1 MKRVALCLLA
11 LTALSSSWVSATGI
25 SPHCNPHREV
35 IHADDNVVSLARH
48 AGVDRTHFYA
58 WLDEAPAA
66 TRKAMHRMRPGDIF
80 ELCLRPGQGGLS
92 VASLRIRRDIAGRR
106 LAEKEASQAVAAQL
120 VFAGVTSTVTT
131 TATPLAAAHTE
142 NVVQGVVPGEN
153 LLIIKVPPGR
163 SLGRALERRLGRR
176 PLITAV
182 ADFVRHRWHLP
193 AHLPKGSRCSMAVL
207 ASETAGHGRRLR
219 LAYVDVD
226 YHGHRRR
233 AYPYVDHD
241 GRDFIVGSHGRSFRV
256 LTPLLPLR
264 RSRISSGWGW
274 RIQPVLGG
282 NEFHHGID
290 YAAPPGTPI
299 RATMAGRVDMSGWH
313 GNYGRMVEIR
323 HAHGFTTRYGHLRA
337 FARAARVGSHVHRG
351 QIIGYVGTSGL
362 STGPHLY
369 YEVWKH
375 GRRINPLKHRHLLF
389 SERLS
394 ASERR
399 QFSAF
404 VARMASRE
412 TLSSSG
418 PAPQAGAS

>member
-1 MKRVALCLLA
+1 MKRVVLFLLA
-11 LTALSSSWVSATGI
+11 LSALSSSWVSATTT
-25 SPHCNPHREV
+25 SPHCDPHREV
-35 IHADDNVVSLARH
+35 IHADDHAVSLARH
-48 AGVDRTHFYA
+48 AGVDQAHFYA
-58 WLDEAPAA
+58 WLGKAPAA
-66 TRKAMHRMRPGDIF
+66 TRKAMQRMRPGDIF
-80 ELCLRPGQGGLS
+80 ELCLRPGQHEPS
-92 VASLRIRRDIAGRR
+92 IASIRIRRDVAGRR
-106 LAEKEASQAVAAQL
+106 LAEKEASQAAAAQL
-120 VFAGVTSTVTT
+120 VFAGVTATVTT
-131 TATPLAAAHTE
+131 TATPLAPAHTA
-142 NVVQGVVPGEN
+142 NVVQSLVPGVN
-153 LLIIKVPPGR
+153 LLIIQVPPGR
-163 SLGRALERRLGRR
+163 SLGRALERRLGSR
-176 PLITAV
+176 PLVTAV
-182 ADFVRHRWHLP
+182 ADFARHHWHLP
-193 AHLPKGSRCSMAVL
+193 TRLPKGSHCSVAVL
-207 ASETAGHGRRLR
+207 TSETAGHGRRLR
-219 LAYVDVD
+219 LAYVEVD

-233 AYPYVDHD
+233 VYPYVDQD
-241 GRDFIVGSHGRSFRV
+241 GRDFIVGWHGRSFRV

-337 FARAARVGSHVHRG
+337 FARTARVGSHVHRG

-369 YEVWKH
+369 YEVWQH
-375 GRRINPLKHRHLLF
+375 GRRINPLKHRHLLIA
-389 SERLS
+389 ERLS
-394 ASERR
+394 AAERR
-399 QFSAF
+399 QFSAL

-418 PAPQAGAS
+418 PVSQVGAS

>member
-1 MKRVALCLLA
+1 MKRVVLCLLA
-11 LTALSSSWVSATGI
+11 LTALSSRWVSATTI
-25 SPHCNPHREV
+25 SPRCAPHREV
-35 IHADDNVVSLARH
+35 IHADDNALSLARS
-48 AGVDRTHFYA
+48 AGVDQAHFYA
-58 WLDEAPAA
+58 WLGKAPVA

-80 ELCLRPGQGGLS
+80 ELCLRPGQGEPS
-92 VASLRIRRDIAGRR
+92 VASIRVRRDSAGRR
-106 LAEKEASQAVAAQL
+106 LAEKEASQAASAQL
-120 VFAGVTSTVTT
+120 VFAGVTATVVT
-131 TATPLAAAHTE
+131 TATPLAAAHTT
-142 NVVQGVVPGEN
+142 NVLQGVVPGQN
-153 LLIIKVPPGR
+153 LLIIQVPPGR

-176 PLITAV
+176 ALVAAV
-182 ADFVRHRWHLP
+182 ADFVRHQWHLP
-193 AHLPKGSRCSMAVL
+193 THLPRGSRCSVAVL

-219 LAYVDVD
+219 LAYVQLD

-233 AYPYVDHD
+233 VYPYVDQD

-299 RATMAGRVDMSGWH
+299 RATMAGVVEVSGWH

-323 HAHGFTTRYGHLRA
+323 HPHGLATRYGHLRA
-337 FARAARVGSHVHRG
+337 FARTARVGSHVHRG
-351 QIIGYVGTSGL
+351 QIIGYVGASGL

-375 GRRINPLKHRHLLF
+375 GRRINPLKHRHLLIA
-389 SERLS
+389 ERLS

-399 QFSAF
+399 QFSAL

-418 PAPQAGAS
+418 PVAQAGAS